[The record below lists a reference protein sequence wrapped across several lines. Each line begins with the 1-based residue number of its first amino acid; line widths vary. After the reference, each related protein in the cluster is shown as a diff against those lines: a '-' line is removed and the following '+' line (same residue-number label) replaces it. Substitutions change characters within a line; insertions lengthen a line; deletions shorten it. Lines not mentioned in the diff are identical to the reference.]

1 MATDIWCTLGPAS
14 LNDRVIARLE
24 ELGVSLFRL
33 NLSHT
38 RVEDLPAILDFIR
51 SRTRVPVSLDTEG
64 AQIRTAELVAGK
76 DGVGADWHPSA
87 ATHAKMAEKLVAT
100 LKQDLGW

>member
-38 RVEDLPAILDFIR
+38 RVEDLPGILDFLR
-51 SRTRVPVSLDTEG
+51 ART
-64 AQIRTAELVAGK
+64 
-76 DGVGADWHPSA
+76 
-87 ATHAKMAEKLVAT
+87 
-100 LKQDLGW
+100 